1 MILLPI
7 IIVPTVLRL
16 LLHSIK
22 LIALKIEL
30 VFLSSSEDKL
40 VQHWTLKHW
49 NWSTIRPPVQLSFC
63 LWRSISTIYNNYHSK
78 QPENKNKTNKWSAN
92 YKKKKQN
99 TGYYKKL
106 TLWLVLLIVSASF
119 VFFCCCC
126 WSAREFRLRQR
137 ERHWQGED
145 WKQGLAANSNCWP
158 SRATTTTTDNDQQP
172 SQAQWSLCLVDLKSC
187 ATYSRLVKHLK

>member
-7 IIVPTVLRL
+7 IIIPTVLRL

-40 VQHWTLKHW
+40 VQHWTLNHW

-92 YKKKKQN
+92 YKKKKNKTQATIKSSLYGLFSSLFLLLLYFFAAAEARVSSDWDKEKDIGREK
-99 TGYYKKL
+99 TGSRVWQP
-106 TLWLVLLIVSASF
+106 TRTADHQEQQQQHRAMISSQVRPSGVSA
-119 VFFCCCC
+119 
-126 WSAREFRLRQR
+126 
-137 ERHWQGED
+137 
-145 WKQGLAANSNCWP
+145 
-158 SRATTTTTDNDQQP
+158 
-172 SQAQWSLCLVDLKSC
+172 
-187 ATYSRLVKHLK
+187 

>member
-7 IIVPTVLRL
+7 IIIPTVLRL

-40 VQHWTLKHW
+40 VQHWTLNRW

-92 YKKKKQN
+92 YKKKKNKTQA
-99 TGYYKKL
+99 TIKSSLYGL
-106 TLWLVLLIVSASF
+106 FSSLFLLLF
-119 VFFCCCC
+119 VFLLLLLKRAWVQIETKRKTLAGRRLEAGSGSQLELLTIKSNNNNIGQ
-126 WSAREFRLRQR
+126 WSAAKSGPVESLPSWPQKLRYVL
-137 ERHWQGED
+137 ET
-145 WKQGLAANSNCWP
+145 S
-158 SRATTTTTDNDQQP
+158 
-172 SQAQWSLCLVDLKSC
+172 
-187 ATYSRLVKHLK
+187 